1 MIFAHMAGQIQL
13 DQFSNPRCSSQWRGL
28 FGGFAAAALVLLPAN
43 NMVKLWRI
51 FLFFFF
57 FFFPSLFFLFYPEGG
72 LRPGVAELW
81 SRSTPTGMRIV
92 SDLRAA
98 PLASSLPFKAANCRG
113 HKARATADCLLQEAG
128 IFFTDELEPTERLNQ
143 VLLFYSTI

>member
-57 FFFPSLFFLFYPEGG
+57 FFFPSLFFFILPGRWAAAGSGRALEPVYPH
-72 LRPGVAELW
+72 R
-81 SRSTPTGMRIV
+81 
-92 SDLRAA
+92 
-98 PLASSLPFKAANCRG
+98 N
-113 HKARATADCLLQEAG
+113 ADCLRS
-128 IFFTDELEPTERLNQ
+128 PCRPPRLLSAIQ
-143 VLLFYSTI
+143 SG

>member
-1 MIFAHMAGQIQL
+1 MEDF
-13 DQFSNPRCSSQWRGL
+13 P
-28 FGGFAAAALVLLPAN
+28 
-43 NMVKLWRI
+43 
-51 FLFFFF
+51 FLFLL
-57 FFFPSLFFLFYPEGG
+57 SFLFHPEGG

-113 HKARATADCLLQEAG
+113 HKARATADCLLRGAG
-128 IFFTDELEPTERLNQ
+128 IFFTDEQEPTERLNQ
-143 VLLFYSTI
+143 APH